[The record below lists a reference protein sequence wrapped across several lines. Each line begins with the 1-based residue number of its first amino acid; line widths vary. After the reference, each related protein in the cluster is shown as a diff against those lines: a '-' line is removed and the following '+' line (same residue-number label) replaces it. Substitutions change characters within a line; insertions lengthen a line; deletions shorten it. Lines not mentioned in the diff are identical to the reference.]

1 MCCCV
6 VEIYFAAG
14 AATTFSQYASPFSN
28 SDPAHCVEFPVVAHL
43 LKKHIRQRSDDTTV
57 FRAEVRR
64 LERRD
69 EEDDGDDGSEAEQVF
84 LSMAWVGLGIDAN
97 ADRADRGVKSAAVA
111 DSQSESAQ

>member
-14 AATTFSQYASPFSN
+14 AATTFSQSASPFSN

-43 LKKHIRQRSDDTTV
+43 LKKHIRRRSDDTTA

-69 EEDDGDDGSEAEQVF
+69 EEDDGDDGREAEQVF
-84 LSMAWVGLGIDAN
+84 
-97 ADRADRGVKSAAVA
+97 
-111 DSQSESAQ
+111 